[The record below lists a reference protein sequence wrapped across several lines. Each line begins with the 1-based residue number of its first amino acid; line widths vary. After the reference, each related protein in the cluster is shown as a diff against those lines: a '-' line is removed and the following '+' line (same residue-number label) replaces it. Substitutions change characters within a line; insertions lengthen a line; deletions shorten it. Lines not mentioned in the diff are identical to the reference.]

1 MLFCHQVVVSLFLDS
16 YSLHCLLRAIE
27 VTKKRVLS
35 PLKDFVRKILHVV
48 ERFCQKILAKDFSER
63 YRRLK

>member
-35 PLKDFVRKILHVV
+35 PLKDFVRKILVV

-63 YRRLK
+63 YGRLK